1 MKLLKQ
7 YFISSM
13 KWVNMEEIEI
23 SDSEGNKTIKYKVD
37 YSIGTKKNTIVKGD
51 LKLALDLYNT
61 QVKLIEK
68 IVRN

>member
-13 KWVNMEEIEI
+13 KWVNIEEIEI
-23 SDSEGNKTIKYKVD
+23 SDSKGNKTIKYKVD
-37 YSIGTKKNTIVKGD
+37 YRIGTKKNTIVKGD